1 MIEANGYLLIWA
13 DEDGNAPEG
22 LHASFKLSAD
32 GEFLSL
38 ASPDDLDNQ
47 IMDQVEFGPQEQDIS
62 LGRVPGVDSAYESLV
77 PTPGTPNL

>member
-1 MIEANGYLLIWA
+1 MIEANGYLIIWA

-32 GEFLSL
+32 GESLSL
-38 ASPDDLDNQ
+38 ASPDGTDNH

-62 LGRVPGVDSAYESLV
+62 LGRISSDDSAYETLV
-77 PTPGTPNL
+77 PTPGGPNL